1 MKAANNAFT
10 YHSKFPEDKIM
21 NDNLAFFK
29 YHYPEVERMFKND
42 QAVDYELPLYN
53 KFFQQG

>member
-1 MKAANNAFT
+1 MT
-10 YHSKFPEDKIM
+10 RKFPEDKIM
-21 NDNLAFFK
+21 NDNIAFFK